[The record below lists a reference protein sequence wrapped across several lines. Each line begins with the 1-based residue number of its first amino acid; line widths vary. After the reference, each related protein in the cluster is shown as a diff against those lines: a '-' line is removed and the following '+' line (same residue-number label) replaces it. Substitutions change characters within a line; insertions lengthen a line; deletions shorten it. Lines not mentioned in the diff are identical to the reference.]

1 MPPTGAR
8 RDFNLS
14 LYLITD
20 PALTAAR
27 GLVDTVRAAVA
38 GGVTLV
44 QLRDKA
50 AADDELIRQAAA
62 LREALEG
69 TGVPL
74 IINDRIAVARAAG
87 AGAAGVHVGQS
98 DEAARIARE
107 MLGPDAIVGL
117 SAGSVAEAAAVDA
130 AVVDYVGIGPIFATA
145 TKSGHRV
152 PIGFDGFAAIRAAAP
167 VPAVAIG
174 GIRAEH
180 AGGAIRAGA
189 DGLAVVSAICAAADI
204 TAAARH
210 FSEKIAA
217 ARAAQPPPA
226 EPT

>member
-1 MPPTGAR
+1 MPSTGAR
-8 RDFNLS
+8 RRCDLS

-27 GLVDTVRAAVA
+27 GLVETVRAAVA

-62 LREALEG
+62 LRQALEG

-74 IINDRIAVARAAG
+74 IVNDRIAVARAAG
-87 AGAAGVHVGQS
+87 AAGVHVGQN
-98 DEAARIARE
+98 DAAARIARE

-117 SAGSVAEAAAVDA
+117 SAGSVAEARAVDPA
-130 AVVDYVGIGPIFATA
+130 IVDYVGIGPIFATA
-145 TKSGHRV
+145 TKSDHRV

-174 GIRAEH
+174 GLRAEH
-180 AGGAIRAGA
+180 ADAAIRAGA
-189 DGLAVVSAICAAADI
+189 DGLAVISAICAAADV

-210 FSEKIAA
+210 LADAIAA
-217 ARAAQPPPA
+217 ARGQRPPPA
-226 EPT
+226 LPA